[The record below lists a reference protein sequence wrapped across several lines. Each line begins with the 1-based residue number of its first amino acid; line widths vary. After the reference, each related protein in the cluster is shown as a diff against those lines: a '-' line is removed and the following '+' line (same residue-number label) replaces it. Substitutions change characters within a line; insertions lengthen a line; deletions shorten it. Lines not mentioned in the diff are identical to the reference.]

1 MMTIVDLLNQLS
13 ARTASAALTD
23 AEAVALS
30 DGLAEL
36 TAAIMRRPVLTPA
49 DLLDKIAVIR
59 TCVARQWDALLPA
72 YLEQVEADLRKLSG

>member
-13 ARTASAALTD
+13 ARTASGAISD

-36 TAAIMRRPVLTPA
+36 TDAIMRRPVVTPG
-49 DLLDKIAVIR
+49 DLLCKIAVIR